1 MYLNKYVKNV
11 SIIIFILTNLFL
23 FSISFKHY
31 LGNDFNFILL
41 FIICNFYIYYSF
53 NYSNLFLDKTLSIF
67 LWLGFFYKLC
77 VILIF
82 KSIIPEGAGAFNYD
96 GKDYDKLLIFSYFG
110 ISSFL
115 VSSILINNF
124 FKTNNL
130 KWEPINS
137 KLASFY
143 IKNRNIIYL
152 SFLILIIFVGLTN
165 FFTGYYQ
172 KGLLPN
178 FEINFLLGNF
188 IKWMLLFGLTSISC
202 LLIEYDLKIFKKI
215 SVFVLFLFFF
225 ELVVTNLSL
234 LSRAMIFTGSAVL
247 FSTYFNCSKNIDK
260 NINNSLLV
268 NFFIL
273 FIIFSL
279 LIFPINKIRQHLFVD
294 AKYMSK
300 EKAQSILLKG
310 AKTDDLNKIIES
322 NISEEEKLKIISE
335 KIEKKT
341 KETQKLDIK
350 ENFERII
357 FVIKNRFVG
366 LDGMAAVTS
375 YPENNFNLLLNGLKE
390 KFDSNKYG
398 FYQRTF
404 VLPFQAGE
412 YNPIYDRSSE
422 RHYGIIIPG
431 ILSFLSYPG
440 SLIFLIIAVIII
452 HCFCSSIEILS
463 RKFTNNSVIFSS
475 FIGYVLGYRLIHFG
489 YLPKQS
495 YLIVSAILLTIF
507 SIHLIQ
513 LYVLKLT
520 DD

>member
-1 MYLNKYVKNV
+1 MYLNKYVKTA
-11 SIIIFILTNLFL
+11 SIVIFLLINLFL
-23 FSISFKHY
+23 FAISFKHY
-31 LGNDFNFILL
+31 LGNDLNFILL
-41 FIICNFYIYYSF
+41 FIVCNFYIYYSF
-53 NYSNLFLDKTLSIF
+53 NRSNLFLDKTLSIF

-77 VILIF
+77 VILVF
-82 KSIIPEGAGAFNYD
+82 KTIIPEGAGAFNYD
-96 GKDYDKLLIFSYFG
+96 GNDYDKLLIFSYFG

-115 VSSILINNF
+115 VSSILINSY

-130 KWEPINS
+130 KWEPVNS
-137 KLASFY
+137 KLALFY
-143 IKNRNIIYL
+143 IKNKNIIYL
-152 SFLILIIFVGLTN
+152 SFLTLIIFVGFTN

-202 LLIEYDLKIFKKI
+202 LLIEYDLKIFKNI
-215 SVFVLFLFFF
+215 SAVVLFLFFF

-234 LSRAMIFTGSAVL
+234 LSRAMIFTGAAVL

-260 NINNSLLV
+260 KINNSLLL

-273 FIIFSL
+273 FVIFSF

-294 AKYMSK
+294 AKYMIK
-300 EKAQSILLKG
+300 EKAQSILLEG
-310 AKTDDLNKIIES
+310 AKTDDLNKIVEN
-322 NISEEEKLKIISE
+322 NISNEKKLKIISE
-335 KIEKKT
+335 KIERKIKK
-341 KETQKLDIK
+341 KQNLDFK

-404 VLPFQAGE
+404 VIPFEAAE
-412 YNPIYDRSSE
+412 YKITYDRSSE

-440 SLIFLIIAVIII
+440 SLMFLIVSVIIV

-475 FIGYVLGYRLIHFG
+475 FIGYILGYRLIHFG

-495 YLIVSAILLTIF
+495 YLIISAILLTIF
-507 SIHLIQ
+507 SIYLVQ
-513 LYVLKLT
+513 LFVLKLR

>member
-115 VSSILINNF
+115 ASSILINNF

-143 IKNRNIIYL
+143 IKKRNIIYL

-412 YNPIYDRSSE
+412 YNPTYDRSSE